1 MSSSE
6 GMSNGVSM
14 INDTISNITDNKM
27 IYIGL
32 FIVILL
38 CILTIY
44 FLYTL
49 MGTFLFLKVG
59 TTVSQT
65 TVPVIC
71 NKLSIFDAKFPELGN
86 GKRKSFSFWI
96 YINDMTKNYNMYK
109 TVAAVSD
116 NKDTN
121 TSLFTTAS
129 PHIFLDKTNNKLYCH
144 FYNKNNYTI
153 DNFSSLS
160 NIDNYMKSGIIID
173 YVPVQRWV
181 HIAIIVN
188 SDSLSTNIY
197 AYVDADLV
205 KVIRDDNNKQHNIN
219 DIDLTQ
225 TKYLLVGSDVTDVK
239 NGPGFSGLIS
249 NFSCYNYELNQSDV
263 SNLYQKGPVNG
274 FLAYLGL
281 GMYGV
286 RTPIYKL

>member
-1 MSSSE
+1 MSSNE
-6 GMSNGVSM
+6 GMSDGVSM
-14 INDTISNITDNKM
+14 INNAVANITDNKM

-44 FLYTL
+44 FLYT
-49 MGTFLFLKVG
+49 MTGTYLFLKVG
-59 TTVSQT
+59 TTVSET
-65 TVPVIC
+65 KIPIIC
-71 NKLSIFDAKFPELGN
+71 NKLSVFDAKFPELGN

-109 TVAAVSD
+109 TVVAVSD
-116 NKDTN
+116 NKDTSS
-121 TSLFTTAS
+121 SLFTTAS

-144 FYNKNNYTI
+144 FYNKKYSTI
-153 DNFSSLS
+153 DTFGSLN
-160 NIDNYMKSGIIID
+160 NIDDYMKTGITID
-173 YVPVQRWV
+173 YIPVQRWV
-181 HIAIIVN
+181 HVAIIVN

-205 KVIRDDNNKQHNIN
+205 KVIRDGVNFNIN

-249 NFSCYNYELNQSDV
+249 NFSCYNYELNQNDV